1 MKDHFT
7 LEQKVGQLFVLGFQG
22 YELDRETR
30 MLIETI
36 QPGGFLLFQRNIEN
50 FDQIY
55 NLTSRLRDMAGT
67 PGLLAIDHE
76 GGRVDRLKQLFA
88 PIPSMAELAEAGM
101 ASLRLGARIIAA
113 ELEATG
119 FNVDFAPVVT
129 FACRI
134 RSSRIDA
141 SPAVLWRLPGSP
153 RHSSKS
159 SQSAAL

>member
-88 PIPSMAELAEAGM
+88 PIPSMAELAEAGT
-101 ASLRLGARIIAA
+101 ASLRLGARIVPSGAGKPA
-113 ELEATG
+113 R
-119 FNVDFAPVVT
+119 P
-129 FACRI
+129 CS
-134 RSSRIDA
+134 SSRGAPHRWRWHFALAGA
-141 SPAVLWRLPGSP
+141 SRAASSGSACHPGKP
-153 RHSSKS
+153 WHGSSC
-159 SQSAAL
+159 